1 LPLQP
6 TAEVGIIGTGLIGA
20 SIGLRARLLGRHVT
34 GWDADPDHLRAALER
49 GALDAVAPSAA
60 ATAESCDVLVL
71 ATPVGAVVDL
81 LGRFRA
87 QPPRAPLIIDVA
99 SLKLPVAQAAAGL
112 DAFVP
117 THPIAGSERSGP
129 ESARADLFEGC
140 AWTYDP
146 LAAPAAVE
154 RAQTFITAMGARP
167 VPLPSALH
175 DEVAALTSHLPQV
188 VAVALAGRLGAAADA
203 NTLALCGTG
212 MRSMTRLGSSSWA
225 MWEGILS
232 ANGPAVAQ
240 EVRRLSAILAEIAD
254 ELESNRSQALR
265 SRFAAAA
272 TASAG
277 LTAET
282 SPRNDAPP
290 ESR

>member
-1 LPLQP
+1 
-6 TAEVGIIGTGLIGA
+6 
-20 SIGLRARLLGRHVT
+20 LRARALGRRVT
-34 GWDADPDHLRAALER
+34 GYDADPKHLQTALER
-49 GALDAVAPSAA
+49 GALDATAASAQ
-60 ATAESCDVLVL
+60 ATAESCEVLVL
-71 ATPVGAVVDL
+71 ATPVDAVVEL
-81 LGRFRA
+81 LGQLRA
-87 QPPRAPLIIDVA
+87 HPPQAQLILDVA
-99 SLKLPVAQAAAGL
+99 SLKVPVARAAAGL
-112 DAFVP
+112 DAFVA

-129 ESARADLFEGC
+129 EQARADLFEGC

-146 LAAPAAVE
+146 LGAPAAVE
-154 RAQTFITAMGARP
+154 RAQAFITSMGARP
-167 VPLPSALH
+167 VPLPSAVH

-188 VAVALAGRLGAAADA
+188 LAVALAGRLGAAADA

-254 ELESNRSQALR
+254 ELETNRSQALR

-277 LTAET
+277 LTA
-282 SPRNDAPP
+282 PRNDSPP